1 MNRLP
6 GRVIGIES
14 HGQVLLVDVQCRG
27 IVFSATLLDTPE
39 GADYLH
45 LGAEVVL
52 MFKETEVSLAKDLS
66 GRISLRNRFPVT
78 VCAIEQGNV
87 LSMVHL
93 DCQGQKLTSVV
104 TTRAA
109 KCLELAPG
117 DTLEALVKANEIML
131 GPCS

>member
-1 MNRLP
+1 MNRLH
-6 GRVIGIES
+6 GHVIGIES
-14 HGQVLLVDVQCRG
+14 HDQVLLVDVQCRG

-39 GADYLH
+39 GADYLY

-78 VCAIEQGNV
+78 IRAIEQGNV

-104 TTRAA
+104 TTRAV
-109 KCLELAPG
+109 KYLELTPG

-131 GPCS
+131 GPWP